1 MDRSARR
8 PRWQRRIRPAT
19 TFGAVA
25 LAMVLTAC
33 GSGDDAGFGDAGVAE
48 SAPDVA
54 SDADVAMEDE
64 AGAAPREAPA
74 PVAADAVDDRQVIRS
89 AYLVLEVADGAAVAN
104 EIEATVDAAGGF
116 LSAAELRRDTDGIVS
131 GTMRLRVPSEELLDT
146 VDAIDAL
153 GEAVP
158 VRRIDEQDVTTELTD
173 IEARLTNLRA
183 YEDELRDLLGEVRGE
198 DDTETSRLLAVF
210 EQLNQV
216 RLDIE
221 TIEARQS
228 MLVDRVSLST
238 IDVELRPTRSSQ
250 PVVDTR
256 WEPAQTV
263 RDAVASLL
271 RGLATVV
278 DGLIWL
284 VVTVLPILLVFAV
297 LLAIPVLLLRAL
309 IRWQRAR
316 RPASPTPPPPAPT
329 AVPTDLPP
337 TAVPADLSP
346 PSGSPLDDTGEAAGE
361 DTGGQQ
367 DRPSS

>member
-1 MDRSARR
+1 MQRSTRA
-8 PRWQRRIRPAT
+8 PQWQRRIGPLAT
-19 TFGAVA
+19 LATLA
-25 LAMVLTAC
+25 LAGVLTAC
-33 GSGDDAGFGDAGVAE
+33 GADGGGDDAGVAG
-48 SAPDVA
+48 SGRD
-54 SDADVAMEDE
+54 
-64 AGAAPREAPA
+64 
-74 PVAADAVDDRQVIRS
+74 VAADEAMDTEAAPEADGAPRQAAAAPSPADDRQVIRS
-89 AYLVLEVADGAAVAN
+89 AYLVLEVADGAAVAD
-104 EIEATVDAAGGF
+104 ETEAIVDAAGGF
-116 LSAAELRRDTDGIVS
+116 LSSAELRRDEDGVVS
-131 GTMRLRVPSEELLDT
+131 GSMSLRVPSDQLLDT

-183 YEDELRDLLGEVRGE
+183 YEDQLRDLLGDVRGE
-198 DDTETSRLLAVF
+198 DDTDTSRLLAVF
-210 EQLNQV
+210 DQLNQV

-238 IDVELRPTRSSQ
+238 IDVELRPSRSSQ

-256 WEPAQTV
+256 WQPSQTV

-309 IRWQRAR
+309 IRRQRAR
-316 RPASPTPPPPAPT
+316 RPAAPAAPSPSPLPDLPPPAGTPLGDTGET
-329 AVPTDLPP
+329 ADGQQ
-337 TAVPADLSP
+337 DP
-346 PSGSPLDDTGEAAGE
+346 PSG
-361 DTGGQQ
+361 
-367 DRPSS
+367 